1 VLTYITFTFVGA
13 LSGAIIAFSL
23 DMKTPKEM
31 IQGATRSRKAKI
43 LTTGIY

>member
-31 IQGATRSRKAKI
+31 IQGAIGGTIAGF
-43 LTTGIY
+43 LGPFLD